1 MCAISLAGQT
11 TLNFI
16 CVCTRVGL
24 QNITG
29 NECIKF
35 HIVIILFFSSDQKRP
50 LYIYIDSEII
60 LTPNIRY
67 QQPAMK

>member
-1 MCAISLAGQT
+1 MWAILLAGQT

-35 HIVIILFFSSDQKRP
+35 HIVIIFFFLQTKNDLCK
-50 LYIYIDSEII
+50 YISTQRSL